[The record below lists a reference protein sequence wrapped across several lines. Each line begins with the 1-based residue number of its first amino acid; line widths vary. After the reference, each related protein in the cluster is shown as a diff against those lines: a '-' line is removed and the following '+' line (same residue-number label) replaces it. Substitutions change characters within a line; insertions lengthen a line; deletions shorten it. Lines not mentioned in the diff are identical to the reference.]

1 MIYIVPSLTMLRH
14 NPLVLFFGVLL
25 LLCQLLM
32 PVDAVA
38 AVTASGYSIVL
49 ASAPGK
55 NLKWEPQESHLFD
68 GYTLYVE
75 QTTIK
80 GSPWERLCLGFFSP
94 RKDASSILKEVQQ
107 IYPGAWVQKVS
118 TKNIL
123 TTIHSPT
130 GPVDIANTLPA
141 IIPKQEKAV
150 TGNTSSLT
158 EKQLDSLMQ
167 RATIDFKNKKYS
179 SSIRYLNALL
189 AAGEHKYSREALELL
204 GLARQRK
211 GQRTHAINT
220 YEEYLTLYPD
230 AEGSDRVRQRL
241 AGLLTATK
249 GPREKIRMSTTEE
262 RDEVTTYGS
271 LSQFYQSN
279 KTSLDD
285 IGTISTLSQLITFFD
300 LTTLHR
306 TTKFDHRYQFT
317 SDHVYDFID
326 SDDDSELR
334 FIEAYYE
341 FSYRKTGSSGQFGRQ
356 RLQIGGILKRFD
368 GLSVGYQFNPDVRL
382 NVIGGFPVDI
392 DNKTSINKH
401 KTFYG
406 FTFETG
412 TFLDHWSMN
421 LFYFDQENDGLTDRN
436 SIGTE
441 VRFRDSRKL
450 LYGLVDY
457 DLFYEEVNIL
467 QLNASMVF
475 DRGRTVYMNAYI
487 RKSPLLTT
495 DNALIGR
502 EEQSI
507 DELKK
512 VLNLE
517 QIYQLARD
525 RTANS
530 ETVTVGGSQPVSKKF
545 QVTADITFAHID
557 ATVASGGV
565 SATPDTGTDYFF
577 STQLVGN
584 NLWMKYDTG
593 VLGLRYF
600 DTDSSST
607 ISLIANTRFPI
618 TRQWRIN
625 PRLQLDTRKLND
637 GPSQQKI
644 RALFRTDYRY
654 LNNVRFDFELGYDE
668 VSGEDASHLLGNND
682 LFFTLGYRWDF

>member
-1 MIYIVPSLTMLRH
+1 MMCISPLIMLRH
-14 NPLVLFFGVLL
+14 NSFVSFSGALL
-25 LLCQLLM
+25 LLCLLLTSAG
-32 PVDAVA
+32 VDA

-55 NLKWEPQESHLFD
+55 NLKWEPRKSHLFD
-68 GYTLYVE
+68 DYTIYVE
-75 QTTIK
+75 QTTVK

-94 RKDASSILKEVQQ
+94 RKEATAILKEVQQ
-107 IYPGAWVQKVS
+107 VYPGAWVQQVS

-123 TTIHSPT
+123 STIHSPT
-130 GPVDIANTLPA
+130 GPAATVGIQSS
-141 IIPKQEKAV
+141 IIPKQGKAV
-150 TGNTSSLT
+150 TGNVSSLT
-158 EKQLDSLMQ
+158 DKQLDSLMQ
-167 RATIDFKNKKYS
+167 RAKADFKSKKYS

-189 AAGEHKYSREALELL
+189 AAGEHKYSQEALELL

-211 GQRTHAINT
+211 GQKTHAVNT
-220 YEEYLTLYPD
+220 YEQYLTLYPD

-241 AGLLTATK
+241 AGLLTATNA
-249 GPREKIRMSTTEE
+249 PRQKIRMSTAEE
-262 RDEVTTYGS
+262 DDEITTYGS

-279 KTSLDD
+279 TTSLDD
-285 IGTISTLSQLITFFD
+285 TGTISTLSQLITFFD

-306 TTKFDHRYQFT
+306 TVKFDHRYQFT
-317 SDHVYDFID
+317 ADHVYDFID
-326 SDDDSELR
+326 SDDDSEFR

-341 FSYRKTGSSGQFGRQ
+341 FNYRKTGSSGRIGRQ

-368 GLSVGYQFNPDVRL
+368 GLTVGYQFNPNMRL
-382 NVIGGFPVDI
+382 NVLGGFPVDI

-401 KTFYG
+401 KNFYG
-406 FTFETG
+406 VTFETG

-421 LFYFDQENDGLTDRN
+421 LFYFDQKNDGLTDRN

-457 DLFYEEVNIL
+457 DLFYEEINIL
-467 QLNASMVF
+467 QLNTNIIF
-475 DRGRTVYMNAYI
+475 DHGRTVFLNVLL
-487 RKSPLLTT
+487 RKSPLLAT

-502 EEQSI
+502 NEQSI
-507 DELKK
+507 EDLKK
-512 VLNLE
+512 VLNIE

-525 RTANS
+525 LTANS
-530 ETVTVGGSQPVSKKF
+530 ETVTVGGSQPVSEKF
-545 QVTADITFAHID
+545 QVTADITFAHVD

-565 SATPDTGTDYFF
+565 PATPDTGTDYYF

-593 VLGLRYF
+593 VLGIRYY
-600 DTDSSST
+600 DTELSDT
-607 ISLIANTRFPI
+607 ISFIANTRFPI
-618 TRQWRIN
+618 TRHWRIN
-625 PRLQLDTRKLND
+625 PRLQFDIRDSND
-637 GPSQQKI
+637 GDSQQKL

-654 LNNVRFDFELGYDE
+654 LNNVRFDFEVGYDQA
-668 VSGEDASHLLGNND
+668 SGDNVGQLLGSSD